1 QEYGKNHLSGLFN
14 SNGILPKQHS
24 YKKKSFKLDSEKQ
37 QKMFDLQKKRYSLKA
52 TLKKLETK
60 YDQGSISDSD
70 YFKTYRN
77 LQQEFYLINDKV
89 QKLEQYFN
97 ELESSKQESRNFD
110 NKELY

>member
-24 YKKKSFKLDSEKQ
+24 YKKKLFKLDDEKQ

-60 YDQGSISDSD
+60 FDQGSISDSD

-77 LQQEFYLINDKV
+77 LKQEIYLIYDKI
-89 QKLEQYFN
+89 QKLEQNLN
-97 ELESSKQESRNFD
+97 EIESFKQESRNFD
-110 NKELY
+110 NKEFF